1 MFRKYLLPVFAGI
14 GFLFAL
20 WMVLQGGKPI
30 PPSTPIAQPPRPPYV
45 SKISGAGILEAGTRN
60 IGIGTPVAGIVA
72 QIHVSVSQHV
82 KPGDP
87 LFTLDDRKEQALLMV
102 RKAALIEAE
111 ANLKRLL
118 EAPRKEE
125 LPPARAKVKEAEA
138 NVRDLR
144 FQLKTVASLTDRRAL
159 GPEELERRRYA
170 LEAGIARLEQSKAE
184 LTLLQAGAWSRDID
198 VAKALAARAQ
208 SELEAQEVEIERL
221 TVRAPVEGDILQIN
235 IRPGEFAQTGSLI
248 EPHIL
253 MGDLGRFHVRVD
265 IDENDA
271 WRFDPNAPAVAFV
284 RGNPKIKTDLT
295 FEYIEP
301 YVIPKRSLTGESTER
316 VDTRVMQVVYSFE
329 PKGLNLYPGQLMDV
343 YIEDATSL
351 SLETSPEKEP
361 EEAP

>member
-1 MFRKYLLPVFAGI
+1 MFRKYMLPVFAGA

-30 PPSTPIAQPPRPPYV
+30 PPSAPIAQPPQPPYV

-60 IGIGTPVAGIVA
+60 IAVGTPVAGIVA

-82 KPGDP
+82 QAGDP
-87 LFTLDDRKEQALLMV
+87 LFTIDEQREQALLMV

-111 ANLKRLL
+111 ASLQRLL

-125 LPPARAKVKEAEA
+125 LPAARARVKEAEA
-138 NVRDLR
+138 NLRDLR
-144 FQLKTVASLTDRRAL
+144 FQLKTVASLTDRQAL
-159 GPEELERRRYA
+159 GPEELERRRFA
-170 LEAGIARLEQSKAE
+170 VEAGEARLEQARAE
-184 LTLLQAGAWSRDID
+184 LSLLRAGAWDRDID
-198 VAKALAARAQ
+198 VARALAARAA
-208 SELEAQEVEIERL
+208 SELEAQKVEVERL

-235 IRPGEFAQTGSLI
+235 IRPGEFAQTGSLL

-253 MGDLGRFHVRVD
+253 MGDLGRFHVRVE

-271 WRFDPNAPAVAFV
+271 WRFDPTAPAVAFV

-329 PKGLNLYPGQLMDV
+329 PKGIKLYPGQLMDV
-343 YIEDATSL
+343 YIEDR
-351 SLETSPEKEP
+351 TSPSQESAATEKREI
-361 EEAP
+361 AP